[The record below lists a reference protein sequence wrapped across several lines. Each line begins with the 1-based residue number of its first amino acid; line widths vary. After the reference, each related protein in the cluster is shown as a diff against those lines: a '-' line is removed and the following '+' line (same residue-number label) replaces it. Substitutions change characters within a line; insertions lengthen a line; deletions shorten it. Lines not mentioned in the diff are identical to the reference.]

1 MATENLSLMQ
11 SARESLAGK
20 WGMAVGATLVYIVIV
35 VGVQEVPKLGPI
47 ASLIIG
53 GPFSLGI
60 SMFSLNIARGR
71 DAQLEQI
78 FDGFKKFGVALGA
91 YIISLVFVL
100 LWMLLL
106 IVPGIIAALSYSMTF
121 YIIADDDSISGYDAM
136 KKSKQMMDGYKMKYF
151 RMCLRFFGWGL
162 LCILTLGIGFL
173 WLIPYMQVSA
183 AKFYDDIKSQG
194 QFV

>member
-20 WGMAVGATLVYIVIV
+20 WGMAVGATLVYIIIL

-47 ASLIIG
+47 AGLIIG
-53 GPFSLGI
+53 GPFALGF
-60 SMFSLNIARGR
+60 SMFSLNIARGKDSR
-71 DAQLEQI
+71 LEQI
-78 FDGFKKFGVALGA
+78 FDGFKKFGVAIGA
-91 YIISLVFVL
+91 YVISIVFVL

-106 IVPGIIAALSYSMTF
+106 IVPGIIAALSYSMIF
-121 YIIADDDSISGYDAM
+121 YIIADDDSISGYDAL
-136 KKSKQMMDGYKMKYF
+136 KKSKQMMDGHKMKLF
-151 RMCLRFFGWGL
+151 RLCLRFFGWGL

-173 WLIPYMQVSA
+173 WLMPYMQVTF
-183 AKFYDDIKSQG
+183 AKFYEDIKSQE

>member
-11 SARESLAGK
+11 SARERLAGK

-47 ASLIIG
+47 AGLIIG

-60 SMFSLNIARGR
+60 SMFSLNISRGR
-71 DAQLEQI
+71 DAQIEQI
-78 FDGFKKFGVALGA
+78 FDGFKKFGVALAA
-91 YIISLVFVL
+91 YFISIGLVI

-121 YIIADDDSISGYDAM
+121 YIIADDDSISGYDAI
-136 KKSKQMMDGYKMKYF
+136 KKSKQMMDGYKMKLF
-151 RMCLRFFGWGL
+151 RLCLRFFGWGL

-173 WLIPYMQVSA
+173 WLMPYMQVTF
-183 AKFYDDIKSQG
+183 AKFYEDIKSQE
-194 QFV
+194 QIS